1 MSTPESLKSRN
12 NLLNIILNNLGNLEE
27 PQKIVLK
34 KIWNV
39 LTYKWQLQI
48 LLNVPFLIWF
58 LLDKY
63 INKVHEFDLTV
74 LNYLNLPDWM
84 LSFMGFGQ

>member
-12 NLLNIILNNLGNLEE
+12 NLLNIILNNWGNLEE